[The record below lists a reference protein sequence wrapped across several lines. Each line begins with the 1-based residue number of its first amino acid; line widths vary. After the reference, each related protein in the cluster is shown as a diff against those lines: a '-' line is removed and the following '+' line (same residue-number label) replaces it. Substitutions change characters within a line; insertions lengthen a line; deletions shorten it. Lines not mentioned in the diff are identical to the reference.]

1 MITVNK
7 TIKTKLQFYILLMSM
22 RDSDRT
28 VKRWRE

>member
-1 MITVNK
+1 M
-7 TIKTKLQFYILLMSM
+7 FMSM